1 MSSVSVYSSMPR
13 TAFRGINDGS
23 TVAIEMPVASYPIHL
38 PLFVGLA
45 PWGEDTKARYVNAGG
60 LELLYGPEVTD
71 PNSEFF
77 THQSQ
82 FLRSNL
88 TAGAPAMFLRL
99 VPEDA
104 RQASARFGI
113 DIVADD
119 LPEYERDLDGRFVL
133 DNSGAKIPTGGTIQG
148 YRVQIR
154 KVEVSVNGAME
165 STFGLA
171 GMSEGNLISDRD
183 GSTSSFYPFMD
194 AMARF
199 KGARGN
205 NLGIRFIAP
214 TTSSVE
220 PADENM
226 AARVGSFLYRIQQVQ
241 RSNSSS
247 TPAVVP
253 SVDGRTY
260 LDISFKAGAKDVQ
273 TNTMY
278 DARKVIINGFEG
290 KTPETFR
297 RWGNMERI
305 HVYGNHLKTVLD
317 MLAAAESTVTGNQV
331 NPDMINF
338 LTGADVNGIPYHS
351 FVVEGPAEGGLL
363 MTENSSHYFV
373 GGADGTLGN
382 DALNTMVLDMME
394 NLQTYKVPLHDI
406 AAYPFSSFWDSGFPL
421 DVKLSLAALHNLR
434 PDVMVATCPQ
444 DVTERLNTPAQDSS
458 IAIALRSRF
467 RAQTESTEFG
477 TKACRFFCQANA
489 GYLVGSDYDGLVPF
503 LEDTMIKVAEYM
515 GAGNGI
521 MNSSNAFGRG
531 SQNVISRYRDHNA
544 VSRDET
550 ARNSDWSNGLTY
562 AESFDIDR
570 LFVAGYQSMYETQNS
585 VLHSLINVL
594 IINNITRL
602 GHIVWRNWSGDSQLT
617 DEEFFAAVE
626 QNMIDLTE
634 DRYDNRAKVIP
645 RAYKTQLDND
655 LGFSYHLDVD
665 AGFEVMRTVQHLAII
680 ARRRRDME

>member
-13 TAFRGINDGS
+13 TEFRGIQDGS

-45 PWGEDTKARYVNAGG
+45 PWGEDNKARYVNSAG
-60 LELLYGPEVTD
+60 LDLLYGPEVTD

-88 TAGAPAMFLRL
+88 TAGAPALFLRM
-99 VPEDA
+99 VPDDA
-104 RQASARFGI
+104 RQASSQYGI
-113 DIVADD
+113 DIVADE
-119 LPEYERDLDGRFVL
+119 LPEYQRDLDGRFIL
-133 DNSGAKIPTGGTIQG
+133 DNTGNKIPTGEVVQG
-148 YRVQIR
+148 YRLQIR
-154 KVEVSVNGAME
+154 QGGIPIDELS
-165 STFGLA
+165 GLMFA
-171 GMSEGNLISDRD
+171 KSGKREGNLISELD
-183 GSTSSFYPFMD
+183 GTTSQFYPFAD
-194 AMARF
+194 SLARF
-199 KGARGN
+199 KGGRGN
-205 NLGIRFIAP
+205 DLGLRFIAP
-214 TTSSVE
+214 TVNSTE
-220 PADENM
+220 PANENLST
-226 AARVGSFLYRIQQVQ
+226 RVGSFLYRIQQVQ
-241 RSNSSS
+241 RTNAFS
-247 TPAVVP
+247 TPSVVP
-253 SVDGRTY
+253 TVDGRTSI
-260 LDISFKAGAKDVQ
+260 DISFKPGAKDIN
-273 TNTMY
+273 TNTVY
-278 DARKVIINGFEG
+278 DARKVVINGFEG

-297 RWGNMERI
+297 RWGNMERF
-305 HVYGNHLKTVLD
+305 HVYTDHLTEVLG
-317 MLAAAESTVTGNQV
+317 MLAAAEEAITGNPI

-338 LTGADVNGIPYHS
+338 MTGVDVNGIPYHS
-351 FVVEGPAEGGLL
+351 FVVEGPADGGLL

-373 GGADGTLGN
+373 GGSDGTLGN
-382 DALNTMVLDMME
+382 DTLNTMMLDMME
-394 NLQTYKVPLHDI
+394 NLDTFKVPLHDI
-406 AAYPFSSFWDSGFPL
+406 AAYPFSSFWDSGFPV
-421 DVKLSLAALHNLR
+421 DVKLALPALHNLR
-434 PDVMVATCPQ
+434 PDVLIATCPQ
-444 DVTERLNTPAQDSS
+444 DVMEPLNTVAQDSS

-489 GYLVGSDYDGLVPF
+489 GYVVGSDYDGLVPF
-503 LEDTMIKVAEYM
+503 LEDTLIKVASYM
-515 GAGNGI
+515 GAGNGV
-521 MNSSNAFGRG
+521 MTTANAFGRG

-544 VSRDET
+544 VSREDT
-550 ARNSDWSNGLTY
+550 ARNADWSNGLTY

-626 QNMIDLTE
+626 QNLIDLTE
-634 DRYDNRAKVIP
+634 DRYDGRAKVIP